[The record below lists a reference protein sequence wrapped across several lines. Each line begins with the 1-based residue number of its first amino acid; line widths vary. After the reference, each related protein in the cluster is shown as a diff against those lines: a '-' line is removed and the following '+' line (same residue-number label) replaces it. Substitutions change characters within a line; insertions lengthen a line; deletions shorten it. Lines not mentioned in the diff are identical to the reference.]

1 MTAEDSTPPPAP
13 DADADAAPSGTP
25 AEVEDSS
32 ARHRS
37 IIEVLTVVVL
47 STVAI
52 LTAWCGFESSKWGGE
67 MSIAFS
73 QASSARVQAM
83 NAEGTARDARMFDL
97 VIWANY
103 VQAVANDQPKL
114 QAYVEARFTPQF
126 AKAFAAWNKGGRAES
141 SPFANPAYV
150 PEGTLKAAELNATAD
165 AKFAQALENNQRGD
179 NYSLLTVLFALV
191 LFLAAV
197 AQRSRTTKGAWA
209 LLGLALA
216 VSLIGLVI
224 MFSFPIKI

>member
-1 MTAEDSTPPPAP
+1 MAATEPTPQSTPA
-13 DADADAAPSGTP
+13 ADADPAPP
-25 AEVEDSS
+25 AEVEDPST
-32 ARHRS
+32 RQRS
-37 IIEVLTVVVL
+37 IIEVLTVVML

-52 LTAWCGFESSKWGGE
+52 LTAWCGFEASKWGGE

-73 QASSARVQAM
+73 QASSARVQAA

-97 VIWANY
+97 VIWASY
-103 VQAVANDQPKL
+103 VQAVADNQTKL
-114 QAYVEARFTPQF
+114 QAYIETRFTPAF
-126 AKAFAAWNKGGRAES
+126 AKAFTAWKDGGRVES

-165 AKFAQALENNQRGD
+165 AKFSQALQNNQRGD

-197 AQRSRTTKGAWA
+197 AQRSRTTKGSWA
-209 LLGLALA
+209 LLSLAITVA
-216 VSLIGLVI
+216 LVGMAI